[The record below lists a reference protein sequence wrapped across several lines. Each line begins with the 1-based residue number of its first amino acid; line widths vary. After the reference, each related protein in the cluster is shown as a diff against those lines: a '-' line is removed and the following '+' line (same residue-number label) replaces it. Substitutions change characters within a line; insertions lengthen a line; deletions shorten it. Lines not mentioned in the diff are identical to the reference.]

1 MKTKLIT
8 KTVAIVL
15 ASSIFFQS
23 CLGSWALTNK
33 LVEWNKSV
41 TGNKFI
47 NNLIFWILSSWIGG
61 ITLFIDT
68 CILNLIEF
76 WTGSNPLAYNSQEIT
91 TENGVF
97 LVETT
102 PAGHKITHQET
113 GEVVSFLFNETENS
127 WSLETT
133 NGIQPLFAYV
143 SDTHVKMFDGNV
155 VRLSEAGLHAFKT
168 TTENAKNLAA
178 R

>member
-8 KTVAIVL
+8 KTIAIVL
-15 ASSIFFQS
+15 ASSILFQS
-23 CLGSWALTNK
+23 CLGSWSLTNK

-76 WTGSNPLAYNSQEIT
+76 WTGSNPLAMKAGEREVQIVNKDGVNYEIVATKNRFNVTVLDGENAGKHTSLVYNDNTMVWSA
-91 TENGVF
+91 ENGTER
-97 LVETT
+97 VEL
-102 PAGHKITHQET
+102 GQVNYDNHGKIHILLPGLE
-113 GEVVSFLFNETENS
+113 GKVV
-127 WSLETT
+127 
-133 NGIQPLFAYV
+133 
-143 SDTHVKMFDGNV
+143 DVKM
-155 VRLSEAGLHAFKT
+155 
-168 TTENAKNLAA
+168 
-178 R
+178 